1 MIALDTNVI
10 LRYLV
15 GDDPE
20 QTEAAQALLDGL
32 TPDDPGYVCREVVLE
47 VGWVLERSYGFTRTQ
62 VAESLMELTA
72 TDNLVVENSYDV
84 AAAAHRYGQGGPDFS
99 DLMVLSA
106 AKRVEATPLH
116 TFDRKLARMDGAVLV
131 QSSQKGA

>member
-32 TPDDPGYVCREVVLE
+32 TPGNPGFVCREVMLE
-47 VGWVLERSYGFTRTQ
+47 VGWVLGRSYGFTRNQ
-62 VAESLMELTA
+62 VAEALMDLTA
-72 TDNLVVENSYDV
+72 SDSLLVENSDDV
-84 AAAAHRYGQGGPDFS
+84 AAAAHRYGQGGADFS

-106 AKRVEATPLH
+106 AKRVGATPLY
-116 TFDRKLARMDGAVLV
+116 TFDRKLAQLDGADLL
-131 QSSQKGA
+131 QKSLTSP